1 MATIVTEISS
11 NTLFTIL
18 FLLPLIYLIAKQ
30 LKTLYSSRF
39 APLPP
44 GPYSWP
50 ILGNAL
56 QIGNSPHITLASLA
70 KTYGPLFSL
79 RLGSQLV
86 IVAAS
91 QEAATEI
98 LKTQDRF
105 LSGRFVPDVI
115 PAKWLKL
122 ENLSL
127 GWIGE
132 VNNEFKFLRTV
143 CQSKLFSNKALL
155 SQSCLR
161 EKKAADTVRFIRTM
175 EGKVLKIKKV
185 AFAAV
190 FSMLTNILISSD
202 LISMEQESME
212 GEMTEIIRNI
222 FEVGAAPN
230 ISDLFPVLAPF
241 DLQNLRK
248 KSKELYLRFST
259 MFEAIIEER
268 RERKMSSDNASGK
281 EDFLDTLISNG
292 SSNEH
297 INVLLLELLV
307 AGSDT
312 STSAIEWAMAELL
325 RNPQCMK
332 KAQAELAS
340 EINQDLIQE
349 SDLPRLKFLHAC
361 LKESM
366 RLHPPGPLLLPHRA
380 VNSCKVMGYTI
391 PKNSQVLVNAYAIG
405 RDPKSWKD
413 PLDYKPERFLTS
425 NMDFR
430 GSNIEF
436 IPFGAGRR
444 ACPGQPMA
452 TKHVPLVLASLLH
465 FFDWSLPT
473 GHDPKDIDMT
483 DKFHT
488 SLQKEQPLLLIPKIK
503 N

>member
-1 MATIVTEISS
+1 MYMCVCVCVCV
-11 NTLFTIL
+11 
-18 FLLPLIYLIAKQ
+18 YLYPCPRIDQAHK
-30 LKTLYSSRF
+30 LSIICSMVY
-39 APLPP
+39 
-44 GPYSWP
+44 
-50 ILGNAL
+50 L
-56 QIGNSPHITLASLA
+56 Q
-70 KTYGPLFSL
+70 
-79 RLGSQLV
+79 
-86 IVAAS
+86 
-91 QEAATEI
+91 
-98 LKTQDRF
+98 
-105 LSGRFVPDVI
+105 
-115 PAKWLKL
+115 
-122 ENLSL
+122 
-127 GWIGE
+127 
-132 VNNEFKFLRTV
+132 
-143 CQSKLFSNKALL
+143 
-155 SQSCLR
+155 
-161 EKKAADTVRFIRTM
+161 
-175 EGKVLKIKKV
+175 
-185 AFAAV
+185 
-190 FSMLTNILISSD
+190 
-202 LISMEQESME
+202 
-212 GEMTEIIRNI
+212 
-222 FEVGAAPN
+222 
-230 ISDLFPVLAPF
+230 
-241 DLQNLRK
+241 
-248 KSKELYLRFST
+248 
-259 MFEAIIEER
+259 
-268 RERKMSSDNASGK
+268 
-281 EDFLDTLISNG
+281 
-292 SSNEH
+292 
-297 INVLLLELLV
+297 ELLV

-473 GHDPKDIDMT
+473 GHDPKDIDMS

-488 SLQKEQPLLLIPKIK
+488 SLQKKQPLLLIPKIK

>member
-1 MATIVTEISS
+1 MATMATIATEISS
-11 NTLFTIL
+11 NTPFPIL

-56 QIGNSPHITLASLA
+56 QIGNSPHITLANLA

-161 EKKAADTVRFIRTM
+161 EKKAADTVRFIRPM
-175 EGKVLKIKKV
+175 EGKVLKIKEV

-202 LISMEQESME
+202 LISMEQESVG

-230 ISDLFPVLAPF
+230 ISDLFPILAPF

-268 RERKMSSDNASGK
+268 RERKMSSDNASSK

-297 INVLLLELLV
+297 INVLLLV
-307 AGSDT
+307 
-312 STSAIEWAMAELL
+312 
-325 RNPQCMK
+325 
-332 KAQAELAS
+332 
-340 EINQDLIQE
+340 
-349 SDLPRLKFLHAC
+349 
-361 LKESM
+361 
-366 RLHPPGPLLLPHRA
+366 
-380 VNSCKVMGYTI
+380 
-391 PKNSQVLVNAYAIG
+391 
-405 RDPKSWKD
+405 
-413 PLDYKPERFLTS
+413 
-425 NMDFR
+425 
-430 GSNIEF
+430 
-436 IPFGAGRR
+436 
-444 ACPGQPMA
+444 
-452 TKHVPLVLASLLH
+452 
-465 FFDWSLPT
+465 
-473 GHDPKDIDMT
+473 
-483 DKFHT
+483 
-488 SLQKEQPLLLIPKIK
+488 
-503 N
+503 

>member
-1 MATIVTEISS
+1 MATIATEISS

-30 LKTLYSSRF
+30 LKALYSSRF

-230 ISDLFPVLAPF
+230 ISDLFPILAPF

-297 INVLLLELLV
+297 INVLLLV
-307 AGSDT
+307 
-312 STSAIEWAMAELL
+312 
-325 RNPQCMK
+325 
-332 KAQAELAS
+332 
-340 EINQDLIQE
+340 
-349 SDLPRLKFLHAC
+349 
-361 LKESM
+361 
-366 RLHPPGPLLLPHRA
+366 
-380 VNSCKVMGYTI
+380 
-391 PKNSQVLVNAYAIG
+391 
-405 RDPKSWKD
+405 
-413 PLDYKPERFLTS
+413 
-425 NMDFR
+425 
-430 GSNIEF
+430 
-436 IPFGAGRR
+436 
-444 ACPGQPMA
+444 
-452 TKHVPLVLASLLH
+452 
-465 FFDWSLPT
+465 
-473 GHDPKDIDMT
+473 
-483 DKFHT
+483 
-488 SLQKEQPLLLIPKIK
+488 
-503 N
+503 